1 MTYNAVK
8 DELTYNGNLVR
19 WFDHGIPKM
28 AHAELVLVHPELFDH
43 YAEKFLK
50 PEG

>member
-1 MTYNAVK
+1 MKHYFPQIRV
-8 DELTYNGNLVR
+8 
-19 WFDHGIPKM
+19 HGIPKM

-50 PEG
+50 PEK